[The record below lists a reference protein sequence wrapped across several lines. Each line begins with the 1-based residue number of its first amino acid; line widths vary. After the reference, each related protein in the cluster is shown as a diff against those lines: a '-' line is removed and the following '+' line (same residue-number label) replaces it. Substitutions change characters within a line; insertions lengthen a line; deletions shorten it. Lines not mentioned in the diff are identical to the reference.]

1 MGAAA
6 LAHDAAAGQSHL
18 RIENCVWQVSI
29 LTPYDTGTR
38 HNRARGVRSY
48 GDATGSPH
56 GKRPAARAT
65 VGRDGVTVSP
75 HSGILT
81 HSVSFYQATL
91 TSCCRPH
98 DMDISSSIWAKN
110 IFSFT

>member
-56 GKRPAARAT
+56 AASDARYGRQGWSNCFSPFRYLDSQCVILSSDLDELLPTSRP
-65 VGRDGVTVSP
+65 
-75 HSGILT
+75 
-81 HSVSFYQATL
+81 
-91 TSCCRPH
+91 
-98 DMDISSSIWAKN
+98 DISSSIWAKN